1 MDKVDTRLG
10 ASLPNAD
17 RKRGE
22 PVYVSYV
29 YHAPTTMNHARR
41 RRGDVRS
48 LSAHHPANTFVP
60 VIRRARYSVVS
71 ILSED
76 QQTTTSSSL
85 FGRILSEWGSQPY
98 QRTQRQFGSGFVISP
113 QGLILTNEH
122 VVRNAH
128 QILVNLY
135 GHKKPLQAKVEWKE
149 PRHDIAVIRVKPPHS
164 LKTLPLGSSQ
174 LTEVGE
180 WAVAIG
186 NPLGLNNSV
195 TIGIIS
201 GKDRPLRLENRHFG
215 NVIQTDAAINPGN
228 SGGPLLNILGQVI
241 GINTLVVY
249 PSQSIS
255 FAIPIDD
262 VKPLIRSHFDG

>member
-1 MDKVDTRLG
+1 M
-10 ASLPNAD
+10 
-17 RKRGE
+17 
-22 PVYVSYV
+22 YVSDAF
-29 YHAPTTMNHARR
+29 HAPTTMNHARR
-41 RRGDVRS
+41 RRGDVHS
-48 LSAHHPANTFVP
+48 LSASHPANTFVP
-60 VIRRARYSVVS
+60 VIRRARHSVVS
-71 ILSED
+71 ILAED
-76 QQTTTSSSL
+76 QNEAVPASF
-85 FGRILSEWGSQPY
+85 FGRILSEWGGQSTP
-98 QRTQRQFGSGFVISP
+98 RKQRQFGSGFIISP

-128 QILVNLY
+128 RILVNLY
-135 GHKKPLQAKVEWKE
+135 GHKKPLLAEVVWRE
-149 PRHDIAVIRVKPPHS
+149 PRHDIAVIRVQASQPLKP
-164 LKTLPLGSSQ
+164 LPMGSSQ

-186 NPLGLNNSV
+186 NPLGLNDSV

-255 FAIPIDD
+255 FAIPIDE
-262 VKPLIRSHFDG
+262 VKPLIRSHFSG